1 MNRNIKIALITLLIT
16 IAVIGGTYAY
26 YVWTTS
32 SGEETKIS
40 TSLGAAT
47 IYLDGGGDINQANLK
62 PTATKEEGIVKN
74 IKIKGS
80 VSNKLSFNLYFDIIE
95 LGENLNE

>member
-32 SGEETKIS
+32 SGEELR
-40 TSLGAAT
+40 SL
-47 IYLDGGGDINQANLK
+47 LH
-62 PTATKEEGIVKN
+62 
-74 IKIKGS
+74 
-80 VSNKLSFNLYFDIIE
+80 
-95 LGENLNE
+95 